1 MTVIKQAE
9 LPNTKL
15 GNDPSDHRKDPTYLE
30 SINPT
35 LFDVAWREEFK
46 LTREEVLSLS
56 DVIWIYP
63 NLLIKGHLVVIP
75 APPNAGKTTVMMWLA
90 GEIAAHYDVVYV
102 NADIA
107 GSDVKQM
114 VLFAEDKG
122 FHFLTPDMKLG
133 KSMADVVEI
142 LKKLNETGTDFSGQ
156 VFIFDTL
163 KKMTDV
169 INKRAAKDLLATLRG
184 LSTKGMTI
192 ILLAHTNKYK
202 GADGKDIFEG
212 TGDIKSD
219 VDEMIYLESQRNA
232 DGSMTVS
239 TYPDKVRNTFE
250 AITFTI
256 SADREVSR
264 SDFIDVEKTNRDRVQ
279 RTKDQDVV
287 EAIQE
292 AINQDL
298 HSNGEIV
305 GYCSTNFGIGKK
317 RASDVLRHYDK
328 KLWYGEK
335 RDKNRWHYTLD
346 AYPPAKLRNCETES
360 PAGRI

>member
-1 MTVIKQAE
+1 MQIPRLWFADSSKS
-9 LPNTKL
+9 L
-15 GNDPSDHRKDPTYLE
+15 GLRCSGPPSPPVQTSVKKGY
-30 SINPT
+30 
-35 LFDVAWREEFK
+35 K
-46 LTREEVLSLS
+46 LTGELNAQSK
-56 DVIWIYP
+56 P
-63 NLLIKGHLVVIP
+63 VV
-75 APPNAGKTTVMMWLA
+75 
-90 GEIAAHYDVVYV
+90 
-102 NADIA
+102 
-107 GSDVKQM
+107 
-114 VLFAEDKG
+114 
-122 FHFLTPDMKLG
+122 
-133 KSMADVVEI
+133 

-219 VDEMIYLESQRNA
+219 VDEIIYLQSQRNA

-292 AINQDL
+292 AIKQDL

-305 GYCSTNFGIGKK
+305 GYCSTNFGIGKN
-317 RASDVLRHYDK
+317 RASNVIRHYDK

-335 RDKNRWHYTLD
+335 RDKRDKRDKNRWHYTLD
-346 AYPPAKLRNCETES
+346 VYPVPN
-360 PAGRI
+360 